1 MNRFALLYLSLGLF
15 YTALFVWLVAPGVGF
30 LEVDLNI
37 EGVVSGRIGWVLFGL
52 GLLYAALT
60 VPLNTRML
68 HQASQKGVSHFRL
81 AVFATAWVIAP
92 GSMGIVF
99 YFLTGNP
106 YVALPFDALMLL
118 LIPYYYWHLSR
129 LLSRSTSRETS
140 NP

>member
-37 EGVVSGRIGWVLFGL
+37 DGVVSGRIGWILLGL
-52 GLLYAALT
+52 GLSYAALT
-60 VPLNTRML
+60 VPVNTRVL
-68 HQASQKGVSHFRL
+68 NQASKRANSHFRL
-81 AVFATAWVIAP
+81 AVLAAGFVIVP
-92 GSMGIVF
+92 GSMGMVF
-99 YFLTGNP
+99 YLLTSSP

-129 LLSRSTSRETS
+129 LLSRPTSREAS